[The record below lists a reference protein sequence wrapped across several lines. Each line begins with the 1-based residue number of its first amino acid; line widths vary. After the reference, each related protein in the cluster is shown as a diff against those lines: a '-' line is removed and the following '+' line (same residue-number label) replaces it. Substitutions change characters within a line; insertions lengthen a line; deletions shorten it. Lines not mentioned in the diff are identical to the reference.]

1 MPPSRWRLTHLVVR
15 RRRYSGLPRHS
26 VSQKDAVVPDTANS
40 THKIGQVRIYV
51 DGHTAHISGLLEC
64 VYAHTASEYMHL
76 MSSSA
81 LPTPKGGIVYC
92 ETPAGALAIDAG
104 RIRVHGGAAGT
115 SYRVHDSYAV

>member
-1 MPPSRWRLTHLVVR
+1 MVR

-26 VSQKDAVVPDTANS
+26 VSQKDTVVPDTANS
-40 THKIGQVRIYV
+40 THKIGQVRICI
-51 DGHTAHISGLLEC
+51 DGHTAHVSGLLEC
-64 VYAHTASEYMHL
+64 VYAHTASEYTHL

-115 SYRVHDSYAV
+115 SYRFHDSYAV